1 MALNRTDAARM
12 MEGYESPGDPPE
24 NKLEARDGADS
35 PKPTEAGPATPDLPG
50 DAGDAVAELRAQV
63 AELSRIGSGL
73 QDDMDAV
80 LDLVSELVQGC
91 EGLIREQR
99 QRDELAARSV
109 EVRGKGARQRSEDAI
124 LDSVRQLTER
134 NAKYLEER
142 TKEATRM
149 VERLGRVTLPDK
161 ALRFVTL
168 AVLVMLA
175 ALLGHLCWQAF
186 LA

>member
-1 MALNRTDAARM
+1 MAIKVGDAAGLLEREDEA
-12 MEGYESPGDPPE
+12 EGQAEQVQAVESTPAPDDGDV
-24 NKLEARDGADS
+24 G
-35 PKPTEAGPATPDLPG
+35 G
-50 DAGDAVAELRAQV
+50 AVAELRAQV
-63 AELSRIGSGL
+63 AELDRIGSGL
-73 QDDMDAV
+73 QEDMDVV

-91 EGLIREQR
+91 EGMIGEQR
-99 QRDELAARSV
+99 KRDELAARSV
-109 EVRGKGARQRSEDAI
+109 EARGKGARQRAEDAI

-134 NAKYLEER
+134 HAKYLEER

-161 ALRFVTL
+161 VLRIVAF

-175 ALLGHLCWQAF
+175 ALLGHLCWQTF

>member
-1 MALNRTDAARM
+1 MAMNAKDAAWM
-12 MEGYESPGDPPE
+12 MERYDGPGDPPGGE
-24 NKLEARDGADS
+24 PVAVSAEA
-35 PKPTEAGPATPDLPG
+35 TEDAPGLPS
-50 DAGDAVAELRAQV
+50 DTDDAVAELRAQV
-63 AELSRIGSGL
+63 AELDRIGSSL
-73 QDDMDAV
+73 QEDMDAV

-109 EVRGKGARQRSEDAI
+109 EARDKGARQRAEDAI

-142 TKEATRM
+142 TKEAMRM

-161 ALRFVTL
+161 ALRIVAL

>member
-1 MALNRTDAARM
+1 MAIKVGDAAGLLEREDEA
-12 MEGYESPGDPPE
+12 EGQAEQVQAVESTPAPDDGDV
-24 NKLEARDGADS
+24 G
-35 PKPTEAGPATPDLPG
+35 G
-50 DAGDAVAELRAQV
+50 AVAELRAQV
-63 AELSRIGSGL
+63 AELDRIGSGL
-73 QDDMDAV
+73 QEDMDAV

-91 EGLIREQR
+91 EGMIGEQR
-99 QRDELAARSV
+99 KRDELAARSV
-109 EVRGKGARQRSEDAI
+109 EARDKGARQRAEDAI

-134 NAKYLEER
+134 HAKYLEER

-161 ALRFVTL
+161 VLRIVAF

-175 ALLGHLCWQAF
+175 TLLGHLCWQAF

>member
-1 MALNRTDAARM
+1 MAMNAKDAARM
-12 MEGYESPGDPPE
+12 MERYDGPGDPPGGE
-24 NKLEARDGADS
+24 PVAVSAEA
-35 PKPTEAGPATPDLPG
+35 TEDAPGLPS
-50 DAGDAVAELRAQV
+50 DTDDAVAELRAQV
-63 AELSRIGSGL
+63 AELDRIGSSL
-73 QDDMDAV
+73 QEDMDAV

-109 EVRGKGARQRSEDAI
+109 EARDKGARQRAEDAI

-142 TKEATRM
+142 TKEAMRM

-161 ALRFVTL
+161 VLRIVAF

>member
-1 MALNRTDAARM
+1 M
-12 MEGYESPGDPPE
+12 
-24 NKLEARDGADS
+24 
-35 PKPTEAGPATPDLPG
+35 
-50 DAGDAVAELRAQV
+50 AELRAQV
-63 AELSRIGSGL
+63 AELDRIGSGL
-73 QDDMDAV
+73 QEDMDVV

-91 EGLIREQR
+91 ERMTGEQR
-99 QRDELAARSV
+99 KRDELAARSV
-109 EVRGKGARQRSEDAI
+109 EARDKGARQRAEDAI

-161 ALRFVTL
+161 VLRIVAF

-175 ALLGHLCWQAF
+175 ALLGHLCWQTF

>member
-1 MALNRTDAARM
+1 M
-12 MEGYESPGDPPE
+12 MVTSE
-24 NKLEARDGADS
+24 
-35 PKPTEAGPATPDLPG
+35 
-50 DAGDAVAELRAQV
+50 AQV
-63 AELSRIGSGL
+63 AELDRIGSGL
-73 QDDMDAV
+73 QEDMDVV

-91 EGLIREQR
+91 EGMIGEQR
-99 QRDELAARSV
+99 KRDELAARSV
-109 EVRGKGARQRSEDAI
+109 EARDKGARQRAEDAI

-134 NAKYLEER
+134 HAKYLEER

-161 ALRFVTL
+161 VLRIVAF

-175 ALLGHLCWQAF
+175 ALLGHLCWQTF

>member
-1 MALNRTDAARM
+1 MAIKVGDAAGLLEREDEA
-12 MEGYESPGDPPE
+12 EGQAEQVQAVESTPAPDDGDV
-24 NKLEARDGADS
+24 G
-35 PKPTEAGPATPDLPG
+35 G
-50 DAGDAVAELRAQV
+50 AVAELRAQV
-63 AELSRIGSGL
+63 AELDRIGSGL
-73 QDDMDAV
+73 QEDMDVV

-91 EGLIREQR
+91 EGMIGEQR
-99 QRDELAARSV
+99 KRDELAARSV
-109 EVRGKGARQRSEDAI
+109 EARDKGARQRAEDAI

-134 NAKYLEER
+134 HAKYLEER

-161 ALRFVTL
+161 VLRIVAF

-175 ALLGHLCWQAF
+175 ALLGHLCWQTF

>member
-1 MALNRTDAARM
+1 MATKVRDAARM
-12 MEGYESPGDPPE
+12 MENYDGPGDPPV
-24 NKLEARDGADS
+24 D
-35 PKPTEAGPATPDLPG
+35 EAGTQ
-50 DAGDAVAELRAQV
+50 DAVGAVPTGAGAAQPTQSDGTGDAVTELRAQV

-73 QDDMDAV
+73 EDDMDTV

-99 QRDELAARSV
+99 QRDELAARAV
-109 EVRGKGARQRSEDAI
+109 EARGKGVRQRAEDAV

-161 ALRFVTL
+161 VLRIAAF

>member
-1 MALNRTDAARM
+1 MAIKVGDAAGLLEREDEA
-12 MEGYESPGDPPE
+12 EGQAEQVQAVESTPAPDDGDV
-24 NKLEARDGADS
+24 G
-35 PKPTEAGPATPDLPG
+35 G
-50 DAGDAVAELRAQV
+50 AVAELRAQV
-63 AELSRIGSGL
+63 AELDRIGSGL
-73 QDDMDAV
+73 QEDMDVV

-91 EGLIREQR
+91 EGMIGEQR
-99 QRDELAARSV
+99 KRDELAARSV
-109 EVRGKGARQRSEDAI
+109 EARDKGARQRAEDAI

-134 NAKYLEER
+134 HAKYLEER

-161 ALRFVTL
+161 VLRIVAF

-175 ALLGHLCWQAF
+175 ALLGNLCWQTF

>member
-1 MALNRTDAARM
+1 MAIKVGDAAGLLEREDEA
-12 MEGYESPGDPPE
+12 EGQAEQVQAVESTHAPDDGDV
-24 NKLEARDGADS
+24 G
-35 PKPTEAGPATPDLPG
+35 G
-50 DAGDAVAELRAQV
+50 AVAELRAQV
-63 AELSRIGSGL
+63 AELDRIGSGL
-73 QDDMDAV
+73 QEDMDVV

-91 EGLIREQR
+91 EGMIGEQR
-99 QRDELAARSV
+99 KRDELAARSV
-109 EVRGKGARQRSEDAI
+109 EARDKGARQRAEDAI

-134 NAKYLEER
+134 HAKYLEER

-161 ALRFVTL
+161 VLRIVAF

-175 ALLGHLCWQAF
+175 ALLGHLCWQTF

>member
-1 MALNRTDAARM
+1 MAIKVGDAAGLLEREDEA
-12 MEGYESPGDPPE
+12 EGQAEQVQAVESTPAPDDGDV
-24 NKLEARDGADS
+24 G
-35 PKPTEAGPATPDLPG
+35 G
-50 DAGDAVAELRAQV
+50 AVAELRAQV
-63 AELSRIGSGL
+63 AELDRIGSGL
-73 QDDMDAV
+73 QEDMDAV

-91 EGLIREQR
+91 EGMIGEQR
-99 QRDELAARSV
+99 KRDELAARSV
-109 EVRGKGARQRSEDAI
+109 EARDKGARQRAEDAI

-134 NAKYLEER
+134 HAKYLEER

-161 ALRFVTL
+161 VLRIVAF

>member
-1 MALNRTDAARM
+1 MAI
-12 MEGYESPGDPPE
+12 
-24 NKLEARDGADS
+24 KV
-35 PKPTEAGPATPDLPG
+35 G
-50 DAGDAVAELRAQV
+50 DAVGLLEREDEAEGQAEQVQAVESTPAPDDGDVGGAVAELRAQV
-63 AELSRIGSGL
+63 AELDRIGSGL
-73 QDDMDAV
+73 QEDMDAV

-91 EGLIREQR
+91 EGMIGEQR
-99 QRDELAARSV
+99 KRDELAARSV
-109 EVRGKGARQRSEDAI
+109 EARDKGARQRAEDAI

-134 NAKYLEER
+134 HAKYLEER

-161 ALRFVTL
+161 VLRIVAF

>member
-1 MALNRTDAARM
+1 MAIKVGDAAGLLEREDEA
-12 MEGYESPGDPPE
+12 EGQAGQVQAVESTPAPDDGDV
-24 NKLEARDGADS
+24 G
-35 PKPTEAGPATPDLPG
+35 G
-50 DAGDAVAELRAQV
+50 AVAELRAQV
-63 AELSRIGSGL
+63 AELDRIGSGL
-73 QDDMDAV
+73 QEDMDAV

-91 EGLIREQR
+91 EGMIGEQR
-99 QRDELAARSV
+99 KRDELAARSV
-109 EVRGKGARQRSEDAI
+109 EARDKGARQRAEDAI

-134 NAKYLEER
+134 HAKYLEER

-161 ALRFVTL
+161 VLRIVAF

>member
-1 MALNRTDAARM
+1 MAIKVGDAAGLLEREDEA
-12 MEGYESPGDPPE
+12 EGQAEQVQAVESTPAPDDGDV
-24 NKLEARDGADS
+24 G
-35 PKPTEAGPATPDLPG
+35 G
-50 DAGDAVAELRAQV
+50 AVAKLRAQV
-63 AELSRIGSGL
+63 AELDRIGSGL
-73 QDDMDAV
+73 QEDMDVV

-91 EGLIREQR
+91 EGMIGEQR
-99 QRDELAARSV
+99 KRDELAARSV
-109 EVRGKGARQRSEDAI
+109 EARDKGARQRAEDAI

-134 NAKYLEER
+134 HAKYLEER

-161 ALRFVTL
+161 VLRIVAF

-175 ALLGHLCWQAF
+175 ALLGHLCWQTF

>member
-50 DAGDAVAELRAQV
+50 DAVAELRAQV

-73 QDDMDAV
+73 EDDMDTV

-109 EVRGKGARQRSEDAI
+109 EASGKGARQRAEDAV

-134 NAKYLEER
+134 HAKYLEER

-161 ALRFVTL
+161 VLRIVAF

>member
-1 MALNRTDAARM
+1 MAIKVGDAAGLLEREDEA
-12 MEGYESPGDPPE
+12 EGQAEQVQAVESTPAPDDGDV
-24 NKLEARDGADS
+24 G
-35 PKPTEAGPATPDLPG
+35 G
-50 DAGDAVAELRAQV
+50 AVAELRAQV
-63 AELSRIGSGL
+63 AELDRIGSGL
-73 QDDMDAV
+73 QEDMDVV

-91 EGLIREQR
+91 EGMIGEQR
-99 QRDELAARSV
+99 KRDELAARSG
-109 EVRGKGARQRSEDAI
+109 EARDKGARQRAEDAI

-134 NAKYLEER
+134 HAKYLEER

-161 ALRFVTL
+161 VLRIVAF

-175 ALLGHLCWQAF
+175 ALLGHLCWQTF

>member
-1 MALNRTDAARM
+1 MAIKVGDAAGLLEREDEA
-12 MEGYESPGDPPE
+12 EGQAEQVQAVESTPVPDDGDV
-24 NKLEARDGADS
+24 G
-35 PKPTEAGPATPDLPG
+35 G
-50 DAGDAVAELRAQV
+50 AVAELRAQV
-63 AELSRIGSGL
+63 AELDRIGSGL
-73 QDDMDAV
+73 QEDMDVV

-91 EGLIREQR
+91 EGMIGEQR
-99 QRDELAARSV
+99 KRDELAARSV
-109 EVRGKGARQRSEDAI
+109 EARDKGARQRAEDAI

-134 NAKYLEER
+134 HAKYLEER

-161 ALRFVTL
+161 VLRIVAF

-175 ALLGHLCWQAF
+175 ALLGHLCWQTF

>member
-1 MALNRTDAARM
+1 MAMNAKDAARM
-12 MEGYESPGDPPE
+12 MERYDRPE
-24 NKLEARDGADS
+24 NPPGGEPVAQDGAVS
-35 PKPTEAGPATPDLPG
+35 AEATEDAPDLPG
-50 DAGDAVAELRAQV
+50 DTAGAVAELRAQV
-63 AELSRIGSGL
+63 AELDRIGSGL
-73 QDDMDAV
+73 QEDMDAV

-109 EVRGKGARQRSEDAI
+109 EAKGKGARQRAEDAI

-134 NAKYLEER
+134 HAKYLEER

-161 ALRFVTL
+161 VLRIVAF

>member
-1 MALNRTDAARM
+1 MAINAKDAARM
-12 MEGYESPGDPPE
+12 MERYDGPGDPPGGE
-24 NKLEARDGADS
+24 PVAVSAEA
-35 PKPTEAGPATPDLPG
+35 TEDAPGLPS
-50 DAGDAVAELRAQV
+50 DTDDAVAELRAQV
-63 AELSRIGSGL
+63 AELDRIGSSL
-73 QDDMDAV
+73 QEDMDAV

-109 EVRGKGARQRSEDAI
+109 EARDKGARQRAEDAI

-142 TKEATRM
+142 TKEAMRM

-161 ALRFVTL
+161 VLRIVAF

>member
-1 MALNRTDAARM
+1 MAIKVGDAAGLLEREVEA
-12 MEGYESPGDPPE
+12 EGQAEQVQAVESTPAPDDGDV
-24 NKLEARDGADS
+24 G
-35 PKPTEAGPATPDLPG
+35 G
-50 DAGDAVAELRAQV
+50 AVAELRAQV
-63 AELSRIGSGL
+63 AELDRIGSGL
-73 QDDMDAV
+73 QEDMDVV

-91 EGLIREQR
+91 EGMIGEQR
-99 QRDELAARSV
+99 KRDELAARSV
-109 EVRGKGARQRSEDAI
+109 EARDKGARQRAEDAI

-134 NAKYLEER
+134 HAKYLEER

-161 ALRFVTL
+161 VLRIVAF

-175 ALLGHLCWQAF
+175 ALLGHLCWQTF

>member
-1 MALNRTDAARM
+1 MAIKVGDAAGLLEREDEA
-12 MEGYESPGDPPE
+12 EGQAEQVQAVESTPAPDDGDVG
-24 NKLEARDGADS
+24 R
-35 PKPTEAGPATPDLPG
+35 
-50 DAGDAVAELRAQV
+50 AVAELRAQV
-63 AELSRIGSGL
+63 AELDRIGSGL
-73 QDDMDAV
+73 QEDMDAV

-91 EGLIREQR
+91 EGMIGEQR
-99 QRDELAARSV
+99 KRDELAARSV
-109 EVRGKGARQRSEDAI
+109 EARDKGARQRAEDAI

-134 NAKYLEER
+134 HAKYLEER

-161 ALRFVTL
+161 VLRIVAF

-175 ALLGHLCWQAF
+175 TLLGHLCWQAF

>member
-1 MALNRTDAARM
+1 MAIKVGDAAGLLEREDEA
-12 MEGYESPGDPPE
+12 EGQAEQVQAVESTPAPDDGDV
-24 NKLEARDGADS
+24 G
-35 PKPTEAGPATPDLPG
+35 G
-50 DAGDAVAELRAQV
+50 AVAELRAQV
-63 AELSRIGSGL
+63 AELDRIGSGL
-73 QDDMDAV
+73 QEDMDVV

-91 EGLIREQR
+91 QGMIGEQR
-99 QRDELAARSV
+99 KRDELAARSV
-109 EVRGKGARQRSEDAI
+109 EARDKGARQRAEDAI

-134 NAKYLEER
+134 HAKYLEER

-161 ALRFVTL
+161 VLRIVAF

-175 ALLGHLCWQAF
+175 ALLGHLCWQTF

>member
-1 MALNRTDAARM
+1 MAMNAKDAARM
-12 MEGYESPGDPPE
+12 MERYDGPGDPPGSE
-24 NKLEARDGADS
+24 PVAVSAEA
-35 PKPTEAGPATPDLPG
+35 TEDAPG
-50 DAGDAVAELRAQV
+50 LTSDTDDAVAELRAQV
-63 AELSRIGSGL
+63 AELDRIGSGL
-73 QDDMDAV
+73 QEDMDAV

-109 EVRGKGARQRSEDAI
+109 EAKDKGARQRAEDAI

-134 NAKYLEER
+134 NVKYLEER
-142 TKEATRM
+142 TKEAMRM

-161 ALRFVTL
+161 VLRIVAF

>member
-1 MALNRTDAARM
+1 MAIKVGDAAGLLEREDEA
-12 MEGYESPGDPPE
+12 EGQAEQVQAVESTPAPDDGDV
-24 NKLEARDGADS
+24 G
-35 PKPTEAGPATPDLPG
+35 G
-50 DAGDAVAELRAQV
+50 AVAELRAQV
-63 AELSRIGSGL
+63 AELDRIGSGL
-73 QDDMDAV
+73 QEDMDVV

-91 EGLIREQR
+91 EGMIGEQR
-99 QRDELAARSV
+99 KRDELAARS
-109 EVRGKGARQRSEDAI
+109 EEARDKGARQRAEDAI

-134 NAKYLEER
+134 HAKYLEER

-161 ALRFVTL
+161 VLRIVAF

-175 ALLGHLCWQAF
+175 ALLGHLCWQTF

>member
-1 MALNRTDAARM
+1 MAIKVGDAAGLLEREDEA
-12 MEGYESPGDPPE
+12 EGQAEQVQAVESTPAPDDGDV
-24 NKLEARDGADS
+24 G
-35 PKPTEAGPATPDLPG
+35 G
-50 DAGDAVAELRAQV
+50 AVAELRAQV
-63 AELSRIGSGL
+63 AELDRIGSGL
-73 QDDMDAV
+73 QEDMDAV

-91 EGLIREQR
+91 EGMIGEQR
-99 QRDELAARSV
+99 KRDEMAARAV
-109 EVRGKGARQRSEDAI
+109 EARGKRTRQKAEDAV

-134 NAKYLEER
+134 HAKYLEER

-161 ALRFVTL
+161 VLRIVAF

>member
-1 MALNRTDAARM
+1 MAMNAKDAARM
-12 MEGYESPGDPPE
+12 MERYDGPGDPPGGE
-24 NKLEARDGADS
+24 PVAVSAEA
-35 PKPTEAGPATPDLPG
+35 TEDAPGLPS
-50 DAGDAVAELRAQV
+50 DTDDAVAELRAQI
-63 AELSRIGSGL
+63 AELDRIGSGL
-73 QDDMDAV
+73 QEDMDAV

-109 EVRGKGARQRSEDAI
+109 EAKDKGARQRAEDAI

-134 NAKYLEER
+134 HAKYLEER

-161 ALRFVTL
+161 VLRIVAF